1 MTLRASDPCRLLV
14 LSRNA
19 ADATEHAQW
28 SRAAPTS
35 PCCWRRAGHVA
46 WVCSSERSLSSLWV
60 AWVLHAIFTGGR
72 GGSELRVT
80 ALLFFFSICVVCL
93 KILQHSFAAVC
104 LRLKPMP
111 LMRSHGGLDADRRC
125 QNTSDPNAP
134 RPRAEF
140 KRIKNRK
147 PQRVATTPSMFI

>member
-1 MTLRASDPCRLLV
+1 MLLSMLSGVGQPPHRRAV
-14 LSRNA
+14 G
-19 ADATEHAQW
+19 EGQV
-28 SRAAPTS
+28 TS
-35 PCCWRRAGHVA
+35 PGCAAASAPSARSGLPGFCTRSSPGGGAGASCGSRRF
-46 WVCSSERSLSSLWV
+46 S
-60 AWVLHAIFTGGR
+60 
-72 GGSELRVT
+72 
-80 ALLFFFSICVVCL
+80 FFFSICVVCL

-125 QNTSDPNAP
+125 QNTSDPNAR

-147 PQRVATTPSMFI
+147 RQRVATTLSMFV